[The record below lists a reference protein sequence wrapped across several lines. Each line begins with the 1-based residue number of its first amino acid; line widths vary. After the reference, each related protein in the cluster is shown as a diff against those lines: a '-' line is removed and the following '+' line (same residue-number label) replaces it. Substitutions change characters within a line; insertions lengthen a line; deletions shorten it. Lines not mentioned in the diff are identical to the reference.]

1 MQFSTTKGENMLEY
15 FDKKF
20 SRDNK
25 ISVCYVVDRLR
36 QILEMKEYQ
45 KQQNEIDN
53 FKNEL
58 IHDMG
63 VNQMCQEV
71 KVKGE

>member
-1 MQFSTTKGENMLEY
+1 MSEY

-20 SRDNK
+20 TEDNK
-25 ISVCYVVDRLR
+25 ISACYVVDKLR
-36 QILEMKEYQ
+36 EILNIKELEKLQ
-45 KQQNEIDN
+45 LAIHE

-63 VNQMCQEV
+63 VNQMCQEL
-71 KVKGE
+71 KTNKPKGEGK

>member
-1 MQFSTTKGENMLEY
+1 MTEY
-15 FDKKF
+15 FEKKLTT
-20 SRDNK
+20 DNK
-25 ISVCYVVDRLR
+25 ISACYVVDRLR
-36 QILEMKEYQ
+36 QIIDIKEYH

-63 VNQMCQEV
+63 VIQMYQEL
-71 KVKGE
+71 KVKEEGK

>member
-1 MQFSTTKGENMLEY
+1 MTEY
-15 FDKKF
+15 FEKKLTT
-20 SRDNK
+20 DNK
-25 ISVCYVVDRLR
+25 ISACYVVDRLR
-36 QILEMKEYQ
+36 QIIDIKEYH

-63 VNQMCQEV
+63 VIQMYQEL
-71 KVKGE
+71 KVKGEGK

>member
-1 MQFSTTKGENMLEY
+1 MTEY

-20 SRDNK
+20 TRDNK

-36 QILEMKEYQ
+36 QIIDIKEYH
-45 KQQNEIDN
+45 KQQDEIN
-53 FKNEL
+53 CFKNEL

-63 VNQMCQEV
+63 VNQMCQEL
-71 KVKGE
+71 KVKGEGKC

>member
-1 MQFSTTKGENMLEY
+1 MSEY

-20 SRDNK
+20 TEDNK
-25 ISVCYVVDRLR
+25 ISACYVVDKLR
-36 QILEMKEYQ
+36 EILNIKEL
-45 KQQNEIDN
+45 DN
-53 FKNEL
+53 MPKAVHEFQNEL

-71 KVKGE
+71 KVKGEEKC